1 MSLSAEVHELSEV
14 ACQRDLRFRPVSF
27 GTQVPSTFTTATAPS
42 TSQHNQQCQPAAEC
56 LVVLKLL
63 EKLGVVPEHG
73 GDHAFQGLV
82 VLNAPVQTCRMHLV
96 DNLTV
101 KVKSDEY
108 LHPLR

>member
-1 MSLSAEVHELSEV
+1 
-14 ACQRDLRFRPVSF
+14 
-27 GTQVPSTFTTATAPS
+27 
-42 TSQHNQQCQPAAEC
+42 
-56 LVVLKLL
+56 
-63 EKLGVVPEHG
+63 
-73 GDHAFQGLV
+73 